1 MVLIEKTRVIES
13 SKGEFCVLDLVS
25 QEPSVKVSKN
35 TGKPYLVLMRASIS
49 CTFSKDVA
57 ETLVGKT
64 LPGKILKVKVPAY
77 EFSNPT
83 TGEVMVLNHSNRYF
97 PEIQTEEEAVFN
109 S

>member
-1 MVLIEKTRVIES
+1 
-13 SKGEFCVLDLVS
+13 
-25 QEPSVKVSKN
+25 
-35 TGKPYLVLMRASIS
+35 MRASIS